1 MPEQRQEFQREL
13 DAIDA
18 KVIELLSLVASDLL
32 RATHALLS
40 GDNEGLKLLGEHEL
54 VAALSCPEI
63 KRLAEK
69 AVLLQAPVAS
79 DLRFL
84 LTVLRVVPELE
95 RCHHLVT
102 QIASRANRIRS
113 DGLTPRSR
121 RLVEQMGNIASDMWR
136 QAADSWYQHGYSAA
150 AVLVEPDDGMGE
162 LHASLMAEL
171 AIGRMT
177 LPVTIEMTLVAH
189 FYERLGDHAA
199 SIIRQTVYLQGF

>member
-1 MPEQRQEFQREL
+1 MPEQRQKFQREL

-18 KVIELLSLVASDLL
+18 KVIELLSLVAPDVL

-54 VAALSCPEI
+54 VAGLSCPEI
-63 KRLAEK
+63 TRMAEK

-95 RCHHLVT
+95 RCHCLVA

-113 DGLTPRSR
+113 DGFTPRSR
-121 RLVEQMGNIASDMWR
+121 GLVERMGHIASEMWR

-150 AVLVEPDDGMGE
+150 AALAERDDGMDE

-171 AIGRMT
+171 AVGRMT
-177 LPVTIEMTLVAH
+177 PPVTIEMTLVAH

>member
-18 KVIELLSLVASDLL
+18 KVIELLSLVAPDVLG
-32 RATHALLS
+32 ATHALLS
-40 GDNEGLKLLGEHEL
+40 GDNEGFKLLGEHEL
-54 VAALSCPEI
+54 VVDLTCLEI

-95 RCHHLVT
+95 RCHYLVV
-102 QIASRANRIRS
+102 QIASRGNRIRS
-113 DGLTPRSR
+113 DGLTRRSR
-121 RLVEQMGNIASDMWR
+121 GLVERMGNIASDIWR

-150 AVLVEPDDGMGE
+150 TVLAERDDGMSE

-171 AIGRMT
+171 VTGRMT

-189 FYERLGDHAA
+189 FYERLGYHAA
-199 SIIRQTVYLQGF
+199 RIIRQTVCLQGF

>member
-1 MPEQRQEFQREL
+1 MPELRQGFQREL
-13 DAIDA
+13 DVIDA
-18 KVIELLSLVASDLL
+18 MVIELLSLVASDVP
-32 RATHALLS
+32 RATYALLS

-54 VAALSCPEI
+54 VVGLSCPEI

-95 RCHHLVT
+95 RCHYLVA

-113 DGLTPRSR
+113 DGLAPRSR
-121 RLVEQMGNIASDMWR
+121 GLVERMGNVASEMWR

-150 AVLVEPDDGMGE
+150 ALLTERDDGMGE

-177 LPVTIEMTLVAH
+177 LPITIEMTLVAH

-199 SIIRQTVYLQGF
+199 SIIRQTVYLEGF